1 MRVMAGFLHQI
12 ETGRRA
18 GPGFAPRRPLSEIVA
33 DLGYSPDWN
42 WSWNTY
48 KDAITQIANEY
59 GLSRHLEIGGGRD
72 TLFTPDEARS
82 LGLDIT
88 VNDISAKELA
98 LAPAAFGK
106 VCCDVA
112 AFDTMETIER
122 EAFDF
127 VYSRMVMEHVRDS
140 RQLWEN
146 QYDMLADGGVAL
158 AFFPTLYAPAFALNR
173 MVPEGVSSA
182 ILKRMFP
189 DRHDDGDNP
198 KFPAFYDNCY
208 GSADKL
214 APMLEEIGFRN
225 VLVLPF
231 YGYSYF
237 WKLPVLKQVDAAFT
251 RFVRERDWRTFTSF
265 AYVIAEK

>member
-1 MRVMAGFLHQI
+1 MSGILSQSEAGRLVP
-12 ETGRRA
+12 G
-18 GPGFAPRRPLSEIVA
+18 GFAPRRPLAEIVA
-33 DLGYSPDWN
+33 DLDYSADWN

-48 KDAITQIANEY
+48 KDAIKQIAAEY
-59 GLSRHLEIGGGRD
+59 GLRRHLEIGGGRD
-72 TLFTPDEARS
+72 TLFTPLEAAAHGID
-82 LGLDIT
+82 LT
-88 VNDISAKELA
+88 VNDISAKELE
-98 LAPAAFGK
+98 LAPSAFRK

-112 AFDTMETIER
+112 APDTMATIEP
-122 EAFDF
+122 EAYDF

-146 QYDMLADGGVAL
+146 QYAMLDDGGVAL

-173 MVPEGVSSA
+173 MVPESVSSA
-182 ILKRMFP
+182 IVKRMFP
-189 DRHDDGDNP
+189 DRHAEGDNP

-208 GSADKL
+208 GSAEKV

-265 AYVIAEK
+265 AYIIAEK